1 METMERIWHNLF
13 KRKKKKFASPEAE
26 DRDDNEKENVSLSA
40 KSDDEDLQKVTV
52 KASGIKELTF
62 KIRFSLTDVAVSRR
76 KQQNLPKKSSSSKI
90 SSRRIQ
96 SSFAKME
103 H

>member
-1 METMERIWHNLF
+1 MCIRDR
-13 KRKKKKFASPEAE
+13 KKKKKFASPEAE
-26 DRDDNEKENVSLSA
+26 ARDDNEKENISLSA

-62 KIRFSLTDVAVSRR
+62 KISFSITDVYVSRR
-76 KQQNLPKKSSSSKI
+76 KQQNFPQKSSSRKI
-90 SSRRIQ
+90 FTRRIQ